1 MALAQVSM
9 CQRGKKPRDD
19 ITALVI
25 DAIPP
30 DSPDA
35 KLPPLL
41 AARPSG
47 RGGGGAGSAGTGQ
60 DAEPVDISWPLTGE
74 GNKHRRSDAW

>member
-1 MALAQVSM
+1 M

-30 DSPDA
+30 DSPDVR
-35 KLPPLL
+35 LPPLL
-41 AARPSG
+41 AARAGG
-47 RGGGGAGSAGTGQ
+47 RGASGNAAGQ

-74 GNKHRRSDAW
+74 GSKHWRSDAW

>member
-1 MALAQVSM
+1 MPAQVNM

-41 AARPSG
+41 AARSG
-47 RGGGGAGSAGTGQ
+47 GRNGGISGVAHE
-60 DAEPVDISWPLTGE
+60 AEPVDIRWPLTGE
-74 GNKHRRSDAW
+74 GNKHWRCDAW

>member
-1 MALAQVSM
+1 M

-35 KLPPLL
+35 RLPPLL
-41 AARPSG
+41 AARAGG
-47 RGGGGAGSAGTGQ
+47 RGGGGGGGGAAGQ

-74 GNKHRRSDAW
+74 GNKRWRSDAW